1 MYISYIDRFQYRD
14 DARVSHPRPGIRL
27 QPEKGFDMN
36 RGSISLAALLWLII
50 GFLVIYPLSILVLE
64 SFKIAPTDTWGIGN
78 YLEFFR
84 DTYYLKTF
92 ANTLV
97 LSSLVL
103 LTATLFGVPLAYIL
117 ARYRQWGKTVFT
129 ALILLPIVLPAYAG
143 VFAFIIFFGK
153 YGTVNL
159 LLMDSGL
166 IEAPINFIYGLH
178 GLVFVQALH
187 MLPFIVLGLS
197 AGFTNID
204 PCFEEAA
211 EVEGASG
218 FRRFFTVSLPLCTP
232 SYLAGAV
239 IVFLWPFTDWLTP
252 LILGQVDFLP
262 SVAYINIAYH
272 FTDVHRKYLGIVA
285 VIVSSLVCIS
295 LFLLARW
302 WVERKKYTGLSK
314 GTTSEGRVIE
324 PSPLVKSGAY
334 LYMFFIAGLVLLI
347 PIVLGLSAFSRR
359 WVLEPFP
366 TYWTLDNFRLILLES
381 PLLIKNS
388 FLFSGVALLFGIAF
402 GLPAAY
408 IIVRTQVPGKDALDF
423 VITLMLAFPG
433 MAVGVA
439 YLFGFWEGIP
449 LARYW
454 IIMPLALFARRLP
467 YFLRMAHSSYLQLD
481 SSLEEAS
488 EVSGVGKLRTFFSIS
503 LPLLLKGV
511 LVGVVMFFIMAF
523 QEISTAIFLY
533 RGGWETLPIG
543 IYLNWH
549 RGMEFGIAAAMAFL
563 MIVITFILLLIISR
577 VAGGILKAAW
587 GPGGT

>member
-1 MYISYIDRFQYRD
+1 MVI
-14 DARVSHPRPGIRL
+14 
-27 QPEKGFDMN
+27 
-36 RGSISLAALLWLII
+36 ALL
-50 GFLVIYPLSILVLE
+50 VVYPLSILVLE
-64 SFKIAPTDTWGIGN
+64 SFRIAETAGWGIQN
-78 YLEFFR
+78 YLEFFQ

-92 ANTLV
+92 GNTLV
-97 LSSLVL
+97 LSTLVL
-103 LTATLFGVPLAYIL
+103 VTTTLFGIPLVLHSGKIPAAGKDRL
-117 ARYRQWGKTVFT
+117 HSPHPFAHRFARLRRRFCIHHLFRQIRNTESSPDGCGDHQT
-129 ALILLPIVLPAYAG
+129 
-143 VFAFIIFFGK
+143 
-153 YGTVNL
+153 
-159 LLMDSGL
+159 
-166 IEAPINFIYGLH
+166 PINFIYGLH
-178 GLVFVQALH
+178 GLVFVQSLH
-187 MLPFIVLGLS
+187 LLPFIVLSLS
-197 AGFTNID
+197 AGFTTID
-204 PCFEEAA
+204 PSFEEAA

-218 FRRFFTVSLPLCTP
+218 FRRFITVTLPLCTP
-232 SYLAGAV
+232 TYLAGAV

-252 LILGQVDFLP
+252 MILGQVDFLP

-272 FTDVHRKYLGIVA
+272 FTDVHRKYMGIVA
-285 VIVSSLVCIS
+285 VVVSSFVCIA
-295 LFLLARW
+295 LFLLARR

-324 PSPLVKSGAY
+324 PGPVIKGLSY
-334 LYMFFIAGLVLLI
+334 LYTFFISALVLLI

-359 WVLEPFP
+359 WVFEPFP
-366 TYWTLDNFRLILLES
+366 THWTLENFRVILLES
-381 PLLIKNS
+381 PLLIQNS
-388 FLFSGVALLFGIAF
+388 FVFSGIALLFGMVF

-408 IIVRTQVPGKDALDF
+408 LIVRTRVRGKDALDF

-433 MAVGVA
+433 IAVGVS
-439 YLFGFWEGIP
+439 YLLGFWDRIP
-449 LARYW
+449 LATHW

-481 SSLEEAS
+481 VSLEEAS
-488 EVSGVGKLRTFFSIS
+488 EVSGVGKFRTFFYIS

-577 VAGGILKAAW
+577 IGGGVLKAAW
-587 GPGGT
+587 GPGGK

>member
-1 MYISYIDRFQYRD
+1 MT
-14 DARVSHPRPGIRL
+14 
-27 QPEKGFDMN
+27 
-36 RGSISLAALLWLII
+36 RGNILLAALLWSVIA
-50 GFLVIYPLSILVLE
+50 FLVIYPLSFLVLE
-64 SFKIAPTDTWGIGN
+64 SFKIAKTSSWGIQN
-78 YLEFFR
+78 YLEFFQ

-92 ANTLV
+92 GNTLL

-103 LTATLFGVPLAYIL
+103 LTTTLFGVPLAYIL
-117 ARYRQWGKTVFT
+117 ARYRHWGKTVFT

-143 VFAFIIFFGK
+143 IFAFVIFLGK

-159 LLMDSGL
+159 LLMDMGL
-166 IEAPINFIYGLH
+166 IEKPINFIFGLH
-178 GLVFVQALH
+178 GLVFIQSLH

-197 AGFTNID
+197 AGFTTID
-204 PCFEEAA
+204 PSFEEAA

-218 FRRFFTVSLPLCTP
+218 FWRFLTVTLPLCTP

-262 SVAYINIAYH
+262 SVSYINIAYH
-272 FTDVHRKYLGIVA
+272 FTDMHRKYMGIVA
-285 VIVSSLVCIS
+285 VVVSSIVCITI
-295 LFLLARW
+295 FLLARW
-302 WVERKKYTGLSK
+302 WVERRKYTGLSK

-324 PSPLVKSGAY
+324 PGVLVKAGSY

-347 PIVLGLSAFSRR
+347 PVVLGLAAFSRR
-359 WVLEPFP
+359 WVLEPLP
-366 TYWTLDNFRLILLES
+366 TYWTLENFKLILLES

-388 FLFSGVALLFGIAF
+388 FLFSGIALVFGVTF
-402 GLPAAY
+402 GLPTAY
-408 IIVRTQVPGKDALDF
+408 LIVRTRVPGKNALDF

-433 MAVGVA
+433 MAVGVS
-439 YLFGFWEGIP
+439 YLLAFWNIIP
-449 LARYW
+449 LAKYW

-481 SSLEEAS
+481 ISLEEAS
-488 EVSGVGKLRTFFSIS
+488 EVSGVGKMRTFFNIS
-503 LPLLLKGV
+503 LPLLVKGV

-543 IYLNWH
+543 IFLNWH

-577 VAGGILKAAW
+577 IGGGVLKAAW
-587 GPGGT
+587 GPAGGT

>member
-1 MYISYIDRFQYRD
+1 MF
-14 DARVSHPRPGIRL
+14 
-27 QPEKGFDMN
+27 
-36 RGSISLAALLWLII
+36 RGNFFLAILLWLVIA
-50 GFLVIYPLSILVLE
+50 FLVLFPLGWLVLE
-64 SFKIAPTDTWGIGN
+64 SFKIAETGSWGIKN
-78 YLEFFR
+78 YLGFFQ

-92 ANTLV
+92 GNTLLLSTLV
-97 LSSLVL
+97 LLMTTV
-103 LTATLFGVPLAYIL
+103 FGVPLAYIL
-117 ARYRQWGKTVFT
+117 ARYRHWGKTVFT
-129 ALILLPIVLPAYAG
+129 ALILLPIVLPAFAG

-153 YGTVNL
+153 NGTLNL
-159 LLMDSGL
+159 LLIEMGL
-166 IEAPINFIYGLH
+166 IKAPINFIYGLH
-178 GLVFVQALH
+178 GLVFIQSLH

-204 PCFEEAA
+204 PSFEEAA

-218 FRRFFTVSLPLCTP
+218 FWRFLTVTLPLCTP

-239 IVFLWPFTDWLTP
+239 LVFLWPFTDWLTP

-272 FTDVHRKYLGIVA
+272 FTDIHRKYMGIVA
-285 VIVSSLVCIS
+285 VVVASIVCIS

-302 WVERKKYTGLSK
+302 WVEKRKYTGLSK

-324 PSPLVKSGAY
+324 PGPLVKSGAY
-334 LYMFFIAGLVLLI
+334 VYIVFIAILVLLI

-359 WVLEPFP
+359 WVFEPFP

-381 PLLIKNS
+381 PGLIKNS
-388 FLFSGVALLFGIAF
+388 FVFSGIALFFGIAF

-408 IIVRTQVPGKDALDF
+408 LIVRTRVPGRDLLDF

-433 MAVGVA
+433 IAVGVSYMLA
-439 YLFGFWEGIP
+439 FWKHIP
-449 LARYW
+449 LATHW

-467 YFLRMAHSSYLQLD
+467 YFLRIAHSSYLQLD
-481 SSLEEAS
+481 ISLEEAS
-488 EVSGVGKLRTFFSIS
+488 EVSGAGRLRTFLYIS

-543 IYLNWH
+543 IFLNWH

-563 MIVITFILLLIISR
+563 MIVITFILLLIVSR
-577 VAGGILKAAW
+577 IGGGVLKAAW
-587 GPGGT
+587 GAGEK

>member
-1 MYISYIDRFQYRD
+1 
-14 DARVSHPRPGIRL
+14 VSHSAL
-27 QPEKGFDMN
+27 VFQKGSDMT
-36 RGSISLAALLWLII
+36 RGNTFLAALLWSVIA
-50 GFLVIYPLSILVLE
+50 FLVLYPLSILVLE
-64 SFKIAPTDTWGIGN
+64 SFKISGTGGTGLSN
-78 YLEFFR
+78 YLEFFK

-92 ANTLV
+92 GNTLV
-97 LSSLVL
+97 LSTLVL
-103 LTATLFGVPLAYIL
+103 LTTTLFGVPLAYIL
-117 ARYRQWGKTVFT
+117 ARYRQRGKTIFT

-143 VFAFIIFFGK
+143 VFAFIIFFGRF
-153 YGTVNL
+153 GTLNL
-159 LLMDSGL
+159 LLMDAGL
-166 IEAPINFIYGLH
+166 IKDPINFIYGLH
-178 GLVFVQALH
+178 GLVFVQSLH
-187 MLPFIVLGLS
+187 MLPFIVLSLA
-197 AGFTNID
+197 AGFTTID

-211 EVEGASG
+211 EMEGASG
-218 FRRFFTVSLPLCTP
+218 FWRFLTVTLPLCTP
-232 SYLAGAV
+232 TYMAGAV

-272 FTDVHRKYLGIVA
+272 FTDMYRKYMGIVA
-285 VIVSSLVCIS
+285 VVVSSIVCIT

-302 WVERKKYTGLSK
+302 WVEKKKYTGLSK

-324 PSPLVKSGAY
+324 PGPLMTVLSY
-334 LYMFFIAGLVLLI
+334 LYMGFIAALVLII
-347 PIVLGLSAFSRR
+347 PTVLGLAAFSRR

-366 TYWTLDNFRLILLES
+366 TYWTLENFRVILLES

-388 FLFSGVALLFGIAF
+388 FLFSGIALLFGIAF

-408 IIVRTQVPGKDALDF
+408 LIVRTRVPGRNALDF

-433 MAVGVA
+433 MAVGVS
-439 YLFGFWEGIP
+439 YLLAFWKEIP
-449 LARYW
+449 LATYW

-481 SSLEEAS
+481 VSLEEAS
-488 EVSGVGKLRTFFSIS
+488 EVSGAGKLRTFFYIS
-503 LPLLLKGV
+503 LPLLVKGV

-563 MIVITFILLLIISR
+563 MIVITFILLLTIARIS
-577 VAGGILKAAW
+577 GGVLKAAW
-587 GPGGT
+587 GPGST

>member
-1 MYISYIDRFQYRD
+1 MF
-14 DARVSHPRPGIRL
+14 
-27 QPEKGFDMN
+27 
-36 RGSISLAALLWLII
+36 RGNIFLAALLWLII
-50 GFLVIYPLSILVLE
+50 AFLVLFPLSILVKE
-64 SFKIAPTDTWGIGN
+64 SFKIAGTDSWGINN
-78 YLEFFR
+78 YLEFFQ

-92 ANTLV
+92 LNTFL
-97 LSSLVL
+97 LSTLVL
-103 LTATLFGVPLAYIL
+103 LTTTVFGVPLAYIL
-117 ARYRQWGKTVFT
+117 ARYRHWGKTVFT
-129 ALILLPIVLPAYAG
+129 ALILLPIVLPAFAG

-153 YGTVNL
+153 YGTLNL
-159 LLMDSGL
+159 LLMETGL
-166 IEAPINFIYGLH
+166 VEKPINFIYGLH
-178 GLVFVQALH
+178 GLVFIQSLH
-187 MLPFIVLGLS
+187 LLPFIVLGLS

-204 PCFEEAA
+204 PSFEEAA

-218 FRRFFTVSLPLCTP
+218 FRRFFTVTLPLCTP

-239 IVFLWPFTDWLTP
+239 LVFLWPFTDWLTP
-252 LILGQVDFLP
+252 LILGQLDFLP

-272 FTDVHRKYLGIVA
+272 FTDMHRKYMGIVA
-285 VIVSSLVCIS
+285 VVVSAVACIS
-295 LFLLARW
+295 LFLLARR
-302 WVERKKYTGLSK
+302 WVEKRKYTGLSK

-324 PSPLVKSGAY
+324 PSALVKSGAY
-334 LYMFFIAGLVLLI
+334 VYLVFIAGLVLLI
-347 PIVLGLSAFSRR
+347 PIVLGIAAFSRT
-359 WVLEPFP
+359 WVFEILP
-366 TYWTLDNFRLILLES
+366 TYWTLENFRLILLES
-381 PLLIKNS
+381 PDLIKNS
-388 FLFSGVALLFGIAF
+388 FLFSGIALIFGIAF

-408 IIVRTQVPGKDALDF
+408 LIVRTRVPGRDALDF

-433 MAVGVA
+433 IAVGVS
-439 YLFGFWEGIP
+439 YLLAFWQDIP
-449 LARYW
+449 LARFW

-481 SSLEEAS
+481 PSLEEAS
-488 EVSGVGKLRTFFSIS
+488 EVSGAGRLRTFFYIS

-577 VAGGILKAAW
+577 IGGGVLKAAW
-587 GPGGT
+587 GAGEK

>member
-1 MYISYIDRFQYRD
+1 MS
-14 DARVSHPRPGIRL
+14 
-27 QPEKGFDMN
+27 
-36 RGSISLAALLWLII
+36 RGNISLAAFLWLVIA
-50 GFLVIYPLSILVLE
+50 FLVIYPLSILVLE
-64 SFKIAPTDTWGIGN
+64 SFKIAGTDSWGIKN
-78 YLEFFR
+78 YLEFFQ

-92 ANTLV
+92 GNTLL
-97 LSSLVL
+97 LSTLVL
-103 LTATLFGVPLAYIL
+103 LTTTVFGVPLAYIL
-117 ARYRQWGKTVFT
+117 ARYRHWGKTVFT
-129 ALILLPIVLPAYAG
+129 ALILLPIVLPAFAG

-153 YGTVNL
+153 FGTMNL
-159 LLMDSGL
+159 LLMEIGL
-166 IEAPINFIYGLH
+166 IKTPVNFIYGIH
-178 GLVFVQALH
+178 GLVFIQSLH

-218 FRRFFTVSLPLCTP
+218 FRRFFTVTLPLCTP

-239 IVFLWPFTDWLTP
+239 LVFLWPFTDWLTP
-252 LILGQVDFLP
+252 MILGQVDFLP
-262 SVAYINIAYH
+262 STAYINIAYH
-272 FTDVHRKYLGIVA
+272 FTDMHRKYMGIVA
-285 VIVSSLVCIS
+285 VVVAAIVCIT

-324 PSPLVKSGAY
+324 PGPLVKSGAY
-334 LYMFFIAGLVLLI
+334 VYIIFISILVLLI

-359 WVLEPFP
+359 WVFEPLP
-366 TYWTLDNFRLILLES
+366 TYWTLENFRVILLES
-381 PLLIKNS
+381 PGLIKNS
-388 FLFSGVALLFGIAF
+388 FLFSGIALFFGIAF

-408 IIVRTQVPGKDALDF
+408 LIVRTRVPGRDALDF

-433 MAVGVA
+433 IAVGVS
-439 YLFGFWEGIP
+439 YLLAFWKGIP
-449 LARYW
+449 LATYW

-481 SSLEEAS
+481 ISLEEAS
-488 EVSGVGKLRTFFSIS
+488 EVSGAGRLRTFLYIS

-543 IYLNWH
+543 IFLNWH

-577 VAGGILKAAW
+577 IGGGILKAAW

>member
-1 MYISYIDRFQYRD
+1 MS
-14 DARVSHPRPGIRL
+14 
-27 QPEKGFDMN
+27 
-36 RGSISLAALLWLII
+36 RGNIFLAALLWSVIA
-50 GFLVIYPLSILVLE
+50 FLVIYPLSFLVVE
-64 SFKIAPTDTWGIGN
+64 SFKIAKSGGWGISN
-78 YLEFFR
+78 YLEFFQ

-92 ANTLV
+92 GNTLL
-97 LSSLVL
+97 LSCLVL
-103 LTATLFGVPLAYIL
+103 LTTTVFGVPLAYIL
-117 ARYRQWGKTVFT
+117 ARYRHWGKTVFT

-166 IEAPINFIYGLH
+166 IETPINFIYGLH
-178 GLVFVQALH
+178 GLVFVQSLH

-197 AGFTNID
+197 AGFTTID
-204 PCFEEAA
+204 PSFEEAA

-218 FRRFFTVSLPLCTP
+218 FWRFLTVTLPLCTP

-239 IVFLWPFTDWLTP
+239 LVFLWPFTDWLTP

-272 FTDVHRKYLGIVA
+272 FTDVHRKYMGIVA
-285 VIVSSLVCIS
+285 VVIAAVVCIG
-295 LFLLARW
+295 LFLVARW

-324 PSPLVKSGAY
+324 PGPVLKSVSY

-366 TYWTLDNFRLILLES
+366 TYWTLENFKLILLES
-381 PLLIKNS
+381 PLLIQNS
-388 FLFSGVALLFGIAF
+388 FVFSGVALLFGIAF

-408 IIVRTQVPGKDALDF
+408 IIVRTKVRGRNALDF

-433 MAVGVA
+433 MAVAVS
-439 YLFGFWEGIP
+439 YLLAFWKNIP
-449 LARYW
+449 LATHW

-481 SSLEEAS
+481 VSLEEAS
-488 EVSGVGKLRTFFSIS
+488 EVSGAGKLRTFINIS
-503 LPLLLKGV
+503 LPLLVKGV

-543 IYLNWH
+543 IFLNWH

-577 VAGGILKAAW
+577 ISGGVLKAAW

>member
-1 MYISYIDRFQYRD
+1 
-14 DARVSHPRPGIRL
+14 
-27 QPEKGFDMN
+27 KGYN
-36 RGSISLAALLWLII
+36 VTRGNILLSTLLWSII
-50 GFLVIYPLSILVLE
+50 AFLVLYPLSILLVE
-64 SFKIAPTDTWGIGN
+64 SFKIAGTGGWGISN
-78 YLEFFR
+78 YLEFFK

-92 ANTLV
+92 GNTLF
-97 LSSLVL
+97 LSTLVL
-103 LTATLFGVPLAYIL
+103 LTTTLFGIPLSYIL
-117 ARYRQWGKTVFT
+117 ARYRQRGKTVFT

-143 VFAFIIFFGK
+143 VFAFIIFFGRF
-153 YGTVNL
+153 GTVNL
-159 LLMDSGL
+159 LLIDMGL
-166 IEAPINFIYGLH
+166 IKEPINFIYGLH
-178 GLVFVQALH
+178 GLVFVQSLH
-187 MLPFIVLGLS
+187 MLPFIVLSLS

-218 FRRFFTVSLPLCTP
+218 FWRFLTVTLPLCTP
-232 SYLAGAV
+232 TYLAGAV

-272 FTDVHRKYLGIVA
+272 FTDMHRKYMGIVA
-285 VIVSSLVCIS
+285 VVVSSIVCIT

-314 GTTSEGRVIE
+314 GTTAEGRVIE
-324 PSPLVKSGAY
+324 PSPLVKVGSY
-334 LYMFFIAGLVLLI
+334 VYMIFIALLVLLI
-347 PIVLGLSAFSRR
+347 PIVLGLAAFSRR

-366 TYWTLDNFRLILLES
+366 SYWTLENFRLILLES
-381 PLLIKNS
+381 PGLIMNS
-388 FLFSGVALLFGIAF
+388 FKFSLIALLFGIVF

-408 IIVRTQVPGKDALDF
+408 LIVRTRMPGRDALDF

-433 MAVGVA
+433 IAVGVS
-439 YLFGFWEGIP
+439 YLLGFWKTTPVP
-449 LARYW
+449 LADYW
-454 IIMPLALFARRLP
+454 IIMALALFARRLP
-467 YFLRMAHSSYLQLD
+467 YFLRMAHASYLQLD
-481 SSLEEAS
+481 ISLEEAS
-488 EVSGVGKLRTFFSIS
+488 EVSGAGKIRTFFNIS

-533 RGGWETLPIG
+533 KGGWETLPIG

-577 VAGGILKAAW
+577 ISGGVLKAAW

>member
-1 MYISYIDRFQYRD
+1 MT
-14 DARVSHPRPGIRL
+14 
-27 QPEKGFDMN
+27 
-36 RGSISLAALLWLII
+36 RGNASLTAFLWAVI
-50 GFLVIYPLSILVLE
+50 GFLVVYPLSFLVME
-64 SFKIAPTDTWGIGN
+64 SFKIVDTGAWGLGN
-78 YLEFFR
+78 YLAFFK

-92 ANTLV
+92 WNTLV
-97 LSSLVL
+97 LSTLVL
-103 LTATLFGVPLAYIL
+103 ATSTVFGIPLSYIL
-117 ARYRQWGKTVFT
+117 ARYRTRGKTIFT

-159 LLMDSGL
+159 LLMDAGL
-166 IEAPINFIYGLH
+166 IETPINFIYGLH
-178 GLVFVQALH
+178 GLVFIQALH
-187 MLPFIVLGLS
+187 MLPFIVLSLS
-197 AGFTNID
+197 AGITNID
-204 PCFEEAA
+204 PSFEEAA

-218 FRRFFTVSLPLCTP
+218 FRRFVTVTLPLCTP

-262 SVAYINIAYH
+262 SVSYINIAYH
-272 FTDVHRKYLGIVA
+272 FTDMNRKYMGIVA
-285 VIVSSLVCIS
+285 VAVASVVCIG

-324 PSPLVKSGAY
+324 PHPVTRAASY
-334 LYMFFIAGLVLLI
+334 LYMLFIAALVLLI

-359 WVLEPFP
+359 WVFEPFP
-366 TYWTLDNFRLILLES
+366 TYWTLDNFRMILLES
-381 PLLIKNS
+381 PRMIQNS
-388 FLFSGVALLFGIAF
+388 FVYSAVALFFGIVF

-408 IIVRTQVPGKDALDF
+408 IIVRTKMPTRNALDF

-433 MAVGVA
+433 MAVGVS
-439 YLFGFWEGIP
+439 YLLAFWQDIP
-449 LARYW
+449 LAQYW

-488 EVSGVGKLRTFFSIS
+488 EVSGAGKFKTFLYIS
-503 LPLLLKGV
+503 LPLLIKGV

-577 VAGGILKAAW
+577 IAGGILKAAW

>member
-1 MYISYIDRFQYRD
+1 MS
-14 DARVSHPRPGIRL
+14 
-27 QPEKGFDMN
+27 
-36 RGSISLAALLWLII
+36 RGNISLAALLWLVIA
-50 GFLVIYPLSILVLE
+50 FLVLYPMSILVLQ
-64 SFKIAPTDTWGIGN
+64 SLKIAETDTWGIKN
-78 YLEFFR
+78 YLEFFQ

-92 ANTLV
+92 GNTLL
-97 LSSLVL
+97 LSTLVL
-103 LTATLFGVPLAYIL
+103 LTTTLFGIPLAYIL
-117 ARYRQWGKTVFT
+117 ARYRHWGKTVFT
-129 ALILLPIVLPAYAG
+129 ALILLPIVLPAFAG

-153 YGTVNL
+153 YGTLNL
-159 LLMDSGL
+159 LLMDTGL
-166 IEAPINFIYGLH
+166 IKTPINFIYGIH
-178 GLVFVQALH
+178 GLVFVQSLH

-218 FRRFFTVSLPLCTP
+218 FRRFFTVTLPLCTP
-232 SYLAGAV
+232 TYMAGAV

-272 FTDVHRKYLGIVA
+272 FTDVHRKFMGIVA
-285 VIVSSLVCIS
+285 VIVSSVVCIG

-314 GTTSEGRVIE
+314 GTTAEGRVIE
-324 PSPLVKSGAY
+324 PSPLVKLGAY
-334 LYMFFIAGLVLLI
+334 VYMIFISILVLLI

-359 WVLEPFP
+359 WVFEPFP
-366 TYWTLDNFRLILLES
+366 TYWTLENFRVILLES
-381 PLLIKNS
+381 PLLIQNS
-388 FLFSGVALLFGIAF
+388 FVYSGIALLFGIAF

-408 IIVRTQVPGKDALDF
+408 IIVRTRVPGRNALDF

-433 MAVGVA
+433 IAVGVG
-439 YLFGFWEGIP
+439 YLLGFWKGIP
-449 LARYW
+449 LAQYW

-481 SSLEEAS
+481 ISLEEAS
-488 EVSGVGKLRTFFSIS
+488 EVAGAGKLRTFFNIS
-503 LPLLLKGV
+503 LPLLIKGV

>member
-1 MYISYIDRFQYRD
+1 MS
-14 DARVSHPRPGIRL
+14 
-27 QPEKGFDMN
+27 

-50 GFLVIYPLSILVLE
+50 AFLVIYPMSILVLE
-64 SFKIAPTDTWGIGN
+64 SFKIAGTDNWGIKN
-78 YLEFFR
+78 YLGFFQ

-92 ANTLV
+92 GNTLL
-97 LSSLVL
+97 LSALVL
-103 LTATLFGVPLAYIL
+103 LTTTLFGIPLAYIL
-117 ARYRQWGKTVFT
+117 ARYRHWGKTVFT
-129 ALILLPIVLPAYAG
+129 ALILLPIVLPAFAG

-153 YGTVNL
+153 YGTLNL
-159 LLMDSGL
+159 LLMETGL
-166 IEAPINFIYGLH
+166 IKTPINFIYGLH
-178 GLVFVQALH
+178 GLVFVQSLH

-218 FRRFFTVSLPLCTP
+218 FRRFITVTLPLCTP
-232 SYLAGAV
+232 TYMAGAV

-262 SVAYINIAYH
+262 SVAYLNIAYH
-272 FTDVHRKYLGIVA
+272 FTDMSRKYMGIVA
-285 VIVSSLVCIS
+285 VVVSSVVCIS

-302 WVERKKYTGLSK
+302 WVEKRKYTGLSK
-314 GTTSEGRVIE
+314 GTTAEGRVIE
-324 PSPLVKSGAY
+324 PGPVVKLGAY
-334 LYMFFIAGLVLLI
+334 LYMIFIAALVLLI

-359 WVLEPFP
+359 WVFEAFP
-366 TYWTLDNFRLILLES
+366 TYWTLENFRLILLES

-388 FLFSGVALLFGIAF
+388 FVFSGIALLFGIAF

-408 IIVRTQVPGKDALDF
+408 IIVRTRVPGRNALDF

-433 MAVGVA
+433 IAVGVG
-439 YLFGFWEGIP
+439 YLLGFWRGIP
-449 LARYW
+449 LAQYW

-481 SSLEEAS
+481 ISLEEAS
-488 EVSGVGKLRTFFSIS
+488 EVSGASKLRTFFYIS
-503 LPLLLKGV
+503 LPLLVKGV

-543 IYLNWH
+543 IFLNWH

>member
-1 MYISYIDRFQYRD
+1 MS
-14 DARVSHPRPGIRL
+14 
-27 QPEKGFDMN
+27 
-36 RGSISLAALLWLII
+36 RGNFTLSALLWSVVA
-50 GFLVIYPLSILVLE
+50 FLVIYPLSFLMLE
-64 SFKIAPTDTWGIGN
+64 SFKITPEAGWGLTN
-78 YLEFFR
+78 YLEFFK
-84 DTYYLKTF
+84 DLYYLKTF
-92 ANTLV
+92 ANTLL
-97 LSSLVL
+97 LSFLVL
-103 LTATLFGVPLAYIL
+103 LTSTVFGVPLAYIL
-117 ARYRQWGKTVFT
+117 ARYRQYGKTIFT

-159 LLMDSGL
+159 LLMDAGL
-166 IEAPINFIYGLH
+166 IAKPLNFIYGLH
-178 GLVFVQALH
+178 GVVFVQALH
-187 MLPFIVLGLS
+187 MLPFIVLSLS

-204 PCFEEAA
+204 PSFEEAA

-218 FRRFFTVSLPLCTP
+218 FRRFMTVSLPLCTP
-232 SYLAGAV
+232 NYLAGAV

-272 FTDVHRKYLGIVA
+272 FTDMHRKYMGIVA
-285 VIVSSLVCIS
+285 VVISSLVCIG

-302 WVERKKYTGLSK
+302 AVEKRKYTGLSK

-324 PSPLVKSGAY
+324 PGPLLKAGSYG
-334 LYMFFIAGLVLLI
+334 YMIFIAVLVLLI

-359 WVLEPFP
+359 WVFEPFP
-366 TYWTLDNFRLILLES
+366 TYWTLDNFKLILTET

-388 FLFSGVALLFGIAF
+388 FLFSGIALIFGIVF

-408 IIVRTQVPGKDALDF
+408 IIVRTRTWGKDALDF

-433 MAVGVA
+433 MAVGVS
-439 YLFGFWEGIP
+439 YLLAFWQGIP
-449 LARYW
+449 LATHW
-454 IIMPLALFARRLP
+454 IIMPLALFSRRLP

-481 SSLEEAS
+481 ASLEEAS
-488 EVSGVGKLRTFFSIS
+488 EVSGAGKFKTFIYIS

-577 VAGGILKAAW
+577 IGGNILKAAW
-587 GPGGT
+587 GPGNK

>member
-1 MYISYIDRFQYRD
+1 MS
-14 DARVSHPRPGIRL
+14 
-27 QPEKGFDMN
+27 
-36 RGSISLAALLWLII
+36 RGNIFLAALLWSVIA
-50 GFLVIYPLSILVLE
+50 FLVIYPLSFLVVE
-64 SFKIAPTDTWGIGN
+64 SFKIAKSGGWGISN
-78 YLEFFR
+78 YLEFFQ

-92 ANTLV
+92 GNTLL
-97 LSSLVL
+97 LSCLVL
-103 LTATLFGVPLAYIL
+103 LTTTVFGVPLAYIL
-117 ARYRQWGKTVFT
+117 ARYRHWGKTVFT

-153 YGTVNL
+153 YGTLNL

-166 IEAPINFIYGLH
+166 IKTPINFIYGLH
-178 GLVFVQALH
+178 GLVFVQSLH

-197 AGFTNID
+197 AGFTTID
-204 PCFEEAA
+204 PSFEEAA

-218 FRRFFTVSLPLCTP
+218 FWRFLTVTLPLCTP

-239 IVFLWPFTDWLTP
+239 LVFLWPFTDWLTP

-272 FTDVHRKYLGIVA
+272 FTDVHRKYMGIVA
-285 VIVSSLVCIS
+285 VVVAAVVCIS
-295 LFLLARW
+295 LFLIARW

-314 GTTSEGRVIE
+314 GTTAEGRVIE
-324 PSPLVKSGAY
+324 PGPVLKSVSY

-366 TYWTLDNFRLILLES
+366 TYWTLENFRLILLES

-388 FLFSGVALLFGIAF
+388 FLFSGIALVFGIAF

-408 IIVRTQVPGKDALDF
+408 LIVRTHVPGKNALDF

-433 MAVGVA
+433 MAVAVS
-439 YLFGFWEGIP
+439 YLLAFWKDIP
-449 LARYW
+449 LATHW

-481 SSLEEAS
+481 ISLEEAS
-488 EVSGVGKLRTFFSIS
+488 EVSGAGKLRTFMNIS
-503 LPLLLKGV
+503 LPLLVKGV

-543 IYLNWH
+543 IFLNWH

-577 VAGGILKAAW
+577 IGGGVLKAAW

>member
-1 MYISYIDRFQYRD
+1 M
-14 DARVSHPRPGIRL
+14 A
-27 QPEKGFDMN
+27 

-50 GFLVIYPLSILVLE
+50 AFLVLYPLSILVVE
-64 SFKIAPTDTWGIGN
+64 SFKIAETGGWGIGN
-78 YLEFFR
+78 YLEFFQ
-84 DTYYLKTF
+84 DAYYLKTF
-92 ANTLV
+92 GNTLL
-97 LSSLVL
+97 LSTMVL
-103 LTATLFGVPLAYIL
+103 LTTTVFGVPLAYIL
-117 ARYRQWGKTVFT
+117 ARYRHRGKTIFT
-129 ALILLPIVLPAYAG
+129 ALILLPIVLPAFAG

-153 YGTVNL
+153 YGTANL
-159 LLMDSGL
+159 LLMEIGL
-166 IEAPINFIYGLH
+166 IEQPINFIYGLH
-178 GLVFVQALH
+178 GLVFIQSLH

-204 PCFEEAA
+204 PSFEEAA

-218 FRRFFTVSLPLCTP
+218 FRRFFTVTLPLCTP

-239 IVFLWPFTDWLTP
+239 LVFLWPFTDWLTP
-252 LILGQVDFLP
+252 QILGQVDFLP
-262 SVAYINIAYH
+262 SVAYINISYH
-272 FTDVHRKYLGIVA
+272 FTDMHRKYMGIVA
-285 VIVSSLVCIS
+285 VVVSSIVCIS

-302 WVERKKYTGLSK
+302 WVEKKKYTGLSK

-324 PSPLVKSGAY
+324 PSALVKSGAY
-334 LYMFFIAGLVLLI
+334 AYMIFIAILVLLI

-359 WVLEPFP
+359 WVFEPFP
-366 TYWTLDNFRLILLES
+366 TYWTLENFRLILLES

-388 FLFSGVALLFGIAF
+388 FLFSGIALIFGIAF
-402 GLPAAY
+402 GLPVAY
-408 IIVRTQVPGKDALDF
+408 LIVRTRVPGKDALDF

-433 MAVGVA
+433 IAIGVSYILA
-439 YLFGFWEGIP
+439 FWKGIP
-449 LARYW
+449 LAHYW
-454 IIMPLALFARRLP
+454 IIMPIALFARRLP

-481 SSLEEAS
+481 PSLEEAS
-488 EVSGVGKLRTFFSIS
+488 EVAGAGKIRTFFHIS

-577 VAGGILKAAW
+577 IGGGVLKAAW
-587 GPGGT
+587 GAGEN

>member
-1 MYISYIDRFQYRD
+1 MS
-14 DARVSHPRPGIRL
+14 
-27 QPEKGFDMN
+27 
-36 RGSISLAALLWLII
+36 RGNIFLAALLWSVIA
-50 GFLVIYPLSILVLE
+50 FLVIYPLSFLVLE
-64 SFKIAPTDTWGIGN
+64 SFKIAGTSSWGIKN
-78 YLEFFR
+78 YLEFFQ

-92 ANTLV
+92 GNTLL

-103 LTATLFGVPLAYIL
+103 LTTTLFGVPLAYIL
-117 ARYRQWGKTVFT
+117 ARYRHWGKTVFT

-143 VFAFIIFFGK
+143 IFAFVIFFGK

-159 LLMDSGL
+159 LLMDAGL
-166 IEAPINFIYGLH
+166 IEKPVNFIYGLH
-178 GLVFVQALH
+178 GLVFIQSLH

-197 AGFTNID
+197 AGFTTID
-204 PCFEEAA
+204 PSFEEAA

-218 FRRFFTVSLPLCTP
+218 FWRFFTVTLPLCTP

-262 SVAYINIAYH
+262 SVSYINIAYH
-272 FTDVHRKYLGIVA
+272 FTDVHRKYMGIVA
-285 VIVSSLVCIS
+285 VMVSSIVCIS
-295 LFLLARW
+295 IFLLARW
-302 WVERKKYTGLSK
+302 WVEKKKYTGLSK

-324 PSPLVKSGAY
+324 PGALMKVSSY

-347 PIVLGLSAFSRR
+347 PIVLGLAAFSRR
-359 WVLEPFP
+359 WVLEPLP
-366 TYWTLDNFRLILLES
+366 TYWTLENFKLILLES

-388 FLFSGVALLFGIAF
+388 FAFSAIALVFGITF

-408 IIVRTQVPGKDALDF
+408 IIVRTRVPGKDALDF
-423 VITLMLAFPG
+423 IITLMLAFPG
-433 MAVGVA
+433 MAVGVS
-439 YLFGFWEGIP
+439 YLLAFWKTIP
-449 LARYW
+449 LATHW

-481 SSLEEAS
+481 ISLEEAS
-488 EVSGVGKLRTFFSIS
+488 EVSGVGKLRTFMSIS

-577 VAGGILKAAW
+577 ISGGVLKAAW
-587 GPGGT
+587 GPGGA

>member
-1 MYISYIDRFQYRD
+1 MS
-14 DARVSHPRPGIRL
+14 
-27 QPEKGFDMN
+27 
-36 RGSISLAALLWLII
+36 RGNVILAALLWLII
-50 GFLVIYPLSILVLE
+50 AFLILYPLSILLQE
-64 SFKIAPTDTWGIGN
+64 SFNISGTDSWGISN
-78 YLEFFR
+78 YLEFFK
-84 DTYYLKTF
+84 DTYYLRIF
-92 ANTLV
+92 GNTLL
-97 LSSLVL
+97 LSTFVL
-103 LTATLFGVPLAYIL
+103 LTTTVFGVPLAYIL
-117 ARYRQWGKTVFT
+117 ARYRHRGKTIFT
-129 ALILLPIVLPAYAG
+129 ALILLPIVLPAFAG

-153 YGTVNL
+153 YGTMNL
-159 LLMDSGL
+159 LLMDVL
-166 IEAPINFIYGLH
+166 KWTKEPINFIYGMH
-178 GLVFVQALH
+178 GLVFVQSLH

-204 PCFEEAA
+204 PSFEEAA
-211 EVEGASG
+211 EVEGANG
-218 FRRFFTVSLPLCTP
+218 FWRFITITLPLCTP

-239 IVFLWPFTDWLTP
+239 LVFLWPFTDWLTP
-252 LILGQVDFLP
+252 MILGQTDLLP

-272 FTDVHRKYLGIVA
+272 FTDMHRKYMGIVA
-285 VIVSSLVCIS
+285 VVVSAVFCIS

-324 PSPLVKSGAY
+324 PGPLLKTGAY
-334 LYMFFIAGLVLLI
+334 VYLLFIAVIVLLI

-359 WVLEPFP
+359 WVFEPFP

-381 PLLIKNS
+381 PILIKNS
-388 FLFSGVALLFGIAF
+388 FLFSGLALVFGVAF

-408 IIVRTQVPGKDALDF
+408 IIARTRVPGKDALDF

-433 MAVGVA
+433 IAVGVGYMLA
-439 YLFGFWEGIP
+439 FWDTIP
-449 LARYW
+449 LAKYW

-467 YFLRMAHSSYLQLD
+467 YFLRMAHASYLQLD
-481 SSLEEAS
+481 VSLEEAA
-488 EVSGVGKLRTFFSIS
+488 EVAGAGRLRTFMTIS

-511 LVGVVMFFIMAF
+511 LVGVMMFFIMAF

-563 MIVITFILLLIISR
+563 MIVITFILLLIASR
-577 VAGGILKAAW
+577 IGGNMLKAAW
-587 GPGGT
+587 STDE

>member
-1 MYISYIDRFQYRD
+1 MT
-14 DARVSHPRPGIRL
+14 
-27 QPEKGFDMN
+27 
-36 RGSISLAALLWLII
+36 RGNILLSTLLWSII
-50 GFLVIYPLSILVLE
+50 AFLVLYPLSILLVE
-64 SFKIAPTDTWGIGN
+64 SFKIAGTGGWGISN
-78 YLEFFR
+78 YLEFFK

-92 ANTLV
+92 GNTLF
-97 LSSLVL
+97 LSTLVL
-103 LTATLFGVPLAYIL
+103 LTTTLFGIPLSYIL
-117 ARYRQWGKTVFT
+117 ARYRQRGKTVFT

-143 VFAFIIFFGK
+143 VFAFIIFFGRF
-153 YGTVNL
+153 GTVNL
-159 LLMDSGL
+159 LLMDIGL
-166 IEAPINFIYGLH
+166 IKEPINFIYGLH
-178 GLVFVQALH
+178 GLVFVQSLH
-187 MLPFIVLGLS
+187 MLPFIVLSLS

-218 FRRFFTVSLPLCTP
+218 FWRFLTVTLPLCTP
-232 SYLAGAV
+232 TYLAGAV

-272 FTDVHRKYLGIVA
+272 FTDMHRKYMGIVA
-285 VIVSSLVCIS
+285 VVVSSIVCIT

-314 GTTSEGRVIE
+314 GTTAEGRVIE
-324 PSPLVKSGAY
+324 PSPLVKVGSY
-334 LYMFFIAGLVLLI
+334 VYMIFIALLVLLI
-347 PIVLGLSAFSRR
+347 PIVLGLAAFSRR

-366 TYWTLDNFRLILLES
+366 SYWTLENFRLILLES
-381 PLLIKNS
+381 PGLIMNS
-388 FLFSGVALLFGIAF
+388 FKFSLIALLFGIVF

-408 IIVRTQVPGKDALDF
+408 LIVRTRMPGRDALDF

-433 MAVGVA
+433 IAVGVS
-439 YLFGFWEGIP
+439 YLLGFWKTTPVP
-449 LARYW
+449 LADYW
-454 IIMPLALFARRLP
+454 IIMALALFARRLP
-467 YFLRMAHSSYLQLD
+467 YFLRMAHASYLQLD
-481 SSLEEAS
+481 ISLEEAS
-488 EVSGVGKLRTFFSIS
+488 EVSGAGKIRTFFNIS

-533 RGGWETLPIG
+533 KGGWETLPIG

-577 VAGGILKAAW
+577 ISGGVLKAAW

>member
-1 MYISYIDRFQYRD
+1 MSR
-14 DARVSHPRPGIRL
+14 SN
-27 QPEKGFDMN
+27 M
-36 RGSISLAALLWLII
+36 SLAALLWLVIAC
-50 GFLVIYPLSILVLE
+50 LLIYPLSILVLE
-64 SFKIAPTDTWGIGN
+64 SFKIAGTDRWGINN
-78 YLEFFR
+78 YLEFFQEA
-84 DTYYLKTF
+84 YYLKIF
-92 ANTLV
+92 GNTLL
-97 LSSLVL
+97 LSTLVL
-103 LTATLFGVPLAYIL
+103 LTTTLFGVPLAYIL
-117 ARYRQWGKTVFT
+117 ARYRTRWKTVFT

-143 VFAFIIFFGK
+143 VFAFIIFFGR
-153 YGTVNL
+153 YGTLNL
-159 LLMDSGL
+159 LLVEMGL
-166 IEAPINFIYGLH
+166 IKTPINFIYGLH
-178 GLVFVQALH
+178 GLIFIQALH
-187 MLPFIVLGLS
+187 MLPFIVLSLS

-204 PCFEEAA
+204 PSFEEAA

-218 FRRFFTVSLPLCTP
+218 FRRFFTVTLPLCTP
-232 SYLAGAV
+232 TYLAGAV

-252 LILGQVDFLP
+252 LILGQIDFLP
-262 SVAYINIAYH
+262 STAYINIAYH
-272 FTDVHRKYLGIVA
+272 FTDMHRKYMGIVA
-285 VIVSSLVCIS
+285 VVISSVVCIG
-295 LFLLARW
+295 LFLLVRW

-324 PSPLVKSGAY
+324 PGPLVKLGAY

-347 PIVLGLSAFSRR
+347 PIVLGLAAFSRR

-366 TYWTLDNFRLILLES
+366 TNWTLENFRVILLGT

-388 FLFSGVALLFGIAF
+388 FVFSGLALFFGVAF

-408 IIVRTQVPGKDALDF
+408 IIVRTRVPGRHALDF

-433 MAVGVA
+433 IAVGVS
-439 YLFGFWEGIP
+439 YLLAFWKNIP

-481 SSLEEAS
+481 VSFEEAS
-488 EVSGVGKLRTFFSIS
+488 EVSGAGKLRTFLNIS

-543 IYLNWH
+543 IFLNWH
-549 RGMEFGIAAAMAFL
+549 RGMEFGFAAAMAFL

-577 VAGGILKAAW
+577 IGGGILKAAW
-587 GPGGT
+587 GPGET

>member
-1 MYISYIDRFQYRD
+1 MS
-14 DARVSHPRPGIRL
+14 
-27 QPEKGFDMN
+27 
-36 RGSISLAALLWLII
+36 RGNILLAALLWSII
-50 GFLVIYPLSILVLE
+50 AFLVIYPLSFLVLE
-64 SFKIAPTDTWGIGN
+64 SFKIAETSTWGIQN
-78 YLEFFR
+78 YLEFFQ

-92 ANTLV
+92 GNTLL

-103 LTATLFGVPLAYIL
+103 LTTTLFGVPLAYIL
-117 ARYRQWGKTVFT
+117 ARYRHWGKTVFT

-143 VFAFIIFFGK
+143 VFAFVIFFGK

-159 LLMDSGL
+159 LLMDTGL
-166 IEAPINFIYGLH
+166 IEKPINFIYGLH
-178 GLVFVQALH
+178 GLVFVQSLH

-197 AGFTNID
+197 AGFTTID
-204 PCFEEAA
+204 PSFEEAA
-211 EVEGASG
+211 EVEGAGG
-218 FRRFFTVSLPLCTP
+218 FWRFLTVTLPLCTP

-262 SVAYINIAYH
+262 SVSYINIAYH
-272 FTDVHRKYLGIVA
+272 FTDVHRKYMGIVA
-285 VIVSSLVCIS
+285 VVVSSVVCICI
-295 LFLLARW
+295 FLVARW

-314 GTTSEGRVIE
+314 GTTAEGRVIE
-324 PSPLVKSGAY
+324 PGPLLKLGAY

-347 PIVLGLSAFSRR
+347 PTVLGLAAFSRR

-366 TYWTLDNFRLILLES
+366 TYWTLENFKVILLES
-381 PLLIKNS
+381 PLLIQNS
-388 FLFSGVALLFGIAF
+388 FVFSAIALVFGIAF

-408 IIVRTQVPGKDALDF
+408 LIVRTRVPGKDALDF

-433 MAVGVA
+433 IAVGVS
-439 YLFGFWEGIP
+439 YLLAFWKGIP
-449 LARYW
+449 LATHW

-481 SSLEEAS
+481 ISLEEAS
-488 EVSGVGKLRTFFSIS
+488 EVSGVGKIRTFFNIS
-503 LPLLLKGV
+503 LPLLVKGV

-577 VAGGILKAAW
+577 ISGGVLKAAW

>member
-1 MYISYIDRFQYRD
+1 MS
-14 DARVSHPRPGIRL
+14 
-27 QPEKGFDMN
+27 
-36 RGSISLAALLWLII
+36 RGNMTLAAFLWAVVA
-50 GFLVIYPLSILVLE
+50 FLVIFPLSILILE
-64 SFKIAPTDTWGIGN
+64 SFKIAGTENWGLSN
-78 YLEFFR
+78 YLRFFQ

-92 ANTLV
+92 GNTLL
-97 LSSLVL
+97 LSALVL
-103 LTATLFGVPLAYIL
+103 ITSTIFGIPLAYIL
-117 ARYRQWGKTVFT
+117 SRYRQYGKTVFT

-143 VFAFIIFFGK
+143 VFAFVIFFGK
-153 YGTVNL
+153 YGTCNL
-159 LLMDSGL
+159 LLLNAGL
-166 IEAPINFIYGLH
+166 IKQPINFIYGLH
-178 GLVFVQALH
+178 GLVFVQSLH
-187 MLPFIVLGLS
+187 MLPFIVLSLA

-204 PCFEEAA
+204 PSFEEAA

-218 FRRFFTVSLPLCTP
+218 FRRFLTVSLPLCTP
-232 SYLAGAV
+232 PYLAGAV

-272 FTDVHRKYLGIVA
+272 FTDVDRKYMGIVA
-285 VIVSSLVCIS
+285 VVVSSIVCIA
-295 LFLLARW
+295 LFLAARA

-324 PSPLVKSGAY
+324 PSTPVKIWAY
-334 LYMFFIAGLVLLI
+334 AYTIFIALLVLLI

-359 WVLEPFP
+359 WVFEPFP
-366 TYWTLDNFRLILLES
+366 SYWTLENFKVILLET

-388 FLFSGVALLFGIAF
+388 FLFSGVALIFGIAF

-408 IIVRTQVPGKDALDF
+408 IIVRSRVPGRNALDF
-423 VITLMLAFPG
+423 IITLMLAFPG
-433 MAVGVA
+433 MAVGVS
-439 YLFGFWEGIP
+439 YLLAFWKGIP
-449 LARYW
+449 LASFW

-481 SSLEEAS
+481 ISLEEAS
-488 EVSGVGKLRTFFSIS
+488 EVSGVGKIRTFFYIS

-511 LVGVVMFFIMAF
+511 MVGVVMFFIMAF

-563 MIVITFILLLIISR
+563 MIVITFILLLIIAR
-577 VAGGILKAAW
+577 IGGGIMKAAW
-587 GPGGT
+587 GPSSH

>member
-1 MYISYIDRFQYRD
+1 MS
-14 DARVSHPRPGIRL
+14 
-27 QPEKGFDMN
+27 
-36 RGSISLAALLWLII
+36 RGNVSLAAVLWSVIA
-50 GFLVIYPLSILVLE
+50 FLVLYPLSVLLLE
-64 SFKIAPTDTWGIGN
+64 SFKVTGTGTWGLAN
-78 YLEFFR
+78 YLEFFQ
-84 DTYYLKTF
+84 DTYYLKTLG
-92 ANTLV
+92 NTLA
-97 LSSLVL
+97 LSTLVL

-117 ARYRQWGKTVFT
+117 ARYRQRGKTIFT

-159 LLMDSGL
+159 LLMDSRL
-166 IEAPINFIYGLH
+166 IETPINFIYGLH
-178 GLVFVQALH
+178 GLVFIQSLH
-187 MLPFIVLGLS
+187 MLPFIVLSLA

-204 PCFEEAA
+204 PSFEEAA

-218 FRRFFTVSLPLCTP
+218 FRRFITVTLPLCTP
-232 SYLAGAV
+232 TYLAGAV
-239 IVFLWPFTDWLTP
+239 LVFLWPFTDWLTP
-252 LILGQVDFLP
+252 MILGQVDFLP

-272 FTDVHRKYLGIVA
+272 FTDIQRKYMGIVA
-285 VIVSSLVCIS
+285 VVVSSVVCIT

-302 WVERKKYTGLSK
+302 VVERKSYTGLSK

-324 PSPLVKSGAY
+324 PGPLLKTGAY
-334 LYMFFIAGLVLLI
+334 AYTVLIAAVVLLI
-347 PIVLGLSAFSRR
+347 PVVLGLAAFSRR
-359 WVLEPFP
+359 WVFEPFP
-366 TYWTLDNFRLILLES
+366 TNWTLENFRVILMET

-388 FLFSGVALLFGIAF
+388 FLFSGIALVFGVVF

-408 IIVRTQVPGKDALDF
+408 LIVRTKVPGRNVLDF

-433 MAVGVA
+433 IAVGVS
-439 YLFGFWEGIP
+439 YLLAFWKGIP
-449 LARYW
+449 LATYW
-454 IIMPLALFARRLP
+454 IIMPLALFSRRLP

-481 SSLEEAS
+481 ISLEEAS
-488 EVSGVGKLRTFFSIS
+488 EVSGAGKLRTFMNIS

-511 LVGVVMFFIMAF
+511 MVGVVMFFIMAF

-563 MIVITFILLLIISR
+563 MIGITFILLLIIAK
-577 VAGGILKAAW
+577 VGGGILKAAW
-587 GPGGT
+587 GPGQT

>member
-1 MYISYIDRFQYRD
+1 MS
-14 DARVSHPRPGIRL
+14 
-27 QPEKGFDMN
+27 
-36 RGSISLAALLWLII
+36 RGNAFLAALLWLVIA
-50 GFLVIYPLSILVLE
+50 FLVLYPLSFLVLE
-64 SFKIAPTDTWGIGN
+64 SLKIAGTDNWGIKN
-78 YLEFFR
+78 YLGFFQ

-92 ANTLV
+92 GNTLV

-103 LTATLFGVPLAYIL
+103 LTTTLFGVPLAYIL
-117 ARYRQWGKTVFT
+117 ARYRHWGKTVFT

-143 VFAFIIFFGK
+143 VFAFIIFLGK
-153 YGTVNL
+153 HGTLNL
-159 LLMDSGL
+159 LLMEAGL
-166 IEAPINFIYGLH
+166 IKTPINFIYGLH
-178 GLVFVQALH
+178 GLVFIQSLH

-197 AGFTNID
+197 AGFTTID
-204 PCFEEAA
+204 PSFEEAA

-218 FRRFFTVSLPLCTP
+218 FRRFFTISLPLCTP
-232 SYLAGAV
+232 SYMAGAV

-252 LILGQVDFLP
+252 MILGQVDFLP

-272 FTDVHRKYLGIVA
+272 FTDMHRKYMGIVA
-285 VIVSSLVCIS
+285 VVISSIVCIA
-295 LFLLARW
+295 LFLLVKR

-324 PSPLVKSGAY
+324 PGALVKSGAY
-334 LYMFFIAGLVLLI
+334 VYMVFIAGLVLLI

-359 WVLEPFP
+359 WVFEPFP
-366 TYWTLDNFRLILLES
+366 SYWTLENFRLILLES
-381 PLLIKNS
+381 PILIKNS
-388 FLFSGVALLFGIAF
+388 FLFSGIALIFGITF

-408 IIVRTQVPGKDALDF
+408 LIVRTRVPGKNALDF

-433 MAVGVA
+433 IAVGVG
-439 YLFGFWEGIP
+439 YLLAFWKGIP
-449 LARYW
+449 LATYW

-467 YFLRMAHSSYLQLD
+467 YFLRMAHSAYLQLD
-481 SSLEEAS
+481 ISLEEAS
-488 EVSGVGKLRTFFSIS
+488 EVSGAGKIRTFFHIS
-503 LPLLLKGV
+503 LPLLIKGV

-577 VAGGILKAAW
+577 IGGGILKAAW